1 MSTVFRPLGPTT
13 FLSANTAGVQANIVS
28 SGAVTST
35 YLKIDNINNANVD
48 AFVNFGTA
56 NTTTATIAN
65 ATSTGN
71 SVVVQHNDTIYLATA
86 SGFNQEPA
94 NRLFVAGITSSGTA
108 NLYITPVAI
117 VN

>member
-13 FLSANTAGVQANIVS
+13 LISANTSGVQANIVS
-28 SGAVTST
+28 TGASTTT

-71 SVVVQHNDTIYLATA
+71 SIIVQHNDTIYLATA

-94 NRLFVAGITSSGTA
+94 NKLYIAGITASGTA

>member
-13 FLSANTAGVQANIVS
+13 FLSANATGVQANIVS
-28 SGAVTST
+28 SGAVTAT

-56 NTTTATIAN
+56 NTTAATIAN

-71 SVVVQHNDTIYLATA
+71 SVVVQHNDTIYLVTA

-94 NRLFVAGITSSGTA
+94 NRLYIAGITASGTA